1 MVEEKHKE
9 MCERVKD
16 REREQDGERG
26 TERQRDRQILHL
38 RKKASVKDVVL
49 HYVILLYKIY

>member
-26 TERQRDRQILHL
+26 TERQRDR
-38 RKKASVKDVVL
+38 
-49 HYVILLYKIY
+49 